1 MFIGPIAH
9 LVERHTCTVEV
20 AGSSPVRSTKIMK
33 IIFENEDIIVIDKP
47 ANLTVHP
54 VHPEQKDTLVN
65 ELITHYPEIKN
76 VGEDPLRP
84 GIVHRLDKD
93 TSGLMV
99 IAKNN
104 KVFEHLKNQF
114 QQRKVE
120 KKYIALVHGK
130 VKDKKG
136 TITKSIS
143 FSKKDHKKRSA
154 LLDEKSKRAWTEY
167 QVIENFENYTLL
179 EVSIKTG
186 RTHQIRIHLASIGH
200 PVAGDKQYKFK
211 RQINP
216 KNLSR
221 QFLHAK
227 YLKFQLLDGKIME
240 FKSELP
246 EDLKN
251 TLKEIKKQ

>member
-1 MFIGPIAH
+1 
-9 LVERHTCTVEV
+9 
-20 AGSSPVRSTKIMK
+20 MK

-251 TLKEIKKQ
+251 TLKEIKNNE